1 MKAIQVTEFGGP
13 EVMHLVDL
21 PDPVAGAGE
30 VLINVT
36 AIGLNFADTV
46 QIRNQYVTQQVLP
59 LIPGLEVVGTTT
71 DGNRVLASI
80 SEGAYAQKVVA
91 HPAMTMNIPDGV
103 SDEAA
108 LAMLVQGTTAW
119 HILKTFGHLV
129 VGESVVIHAGAGG
142 VGTIAIQLA
151 KMWGARVIAVT
162 STDEKSALAK
172 SLGADVTVDAKSA
185 NLAQAML
192 DANNGKPVDLVLE
205 MVGGKT
211 FDASFEI
218 LAPFGRLIVY
228 GMASG
233 EMAAPVIPITML
245 GTSKTI
251 TGFWLG
257 HCFAYPEKMIHDV
270 IAQLF
275 LLIKEGK
282 LKPIIG
288 ATFPLSKAG
297 DAHKAIVGRGTTGK
311 ITLDPAL

>member
-1 MKAIQVTEFGGP
+1 MKAIQITEFGGP
-13 EVMHLVDL
+13 EVMQLVDL
-21 PDPVAGAGE
+21 PDPIAGPDQ
-30 VLINVT
+30 VLINVS

-46 QIRNQYVTQQVLP
+46 QIRNQYVTQQKLP
-59 LIPGLEVVGTTT
+59 LIPGLEVVGTTSE
-71 DGNRVLASI
+71 GKRVLASI

-91 HPAMTMNIPDGV
+91 HKSAAMEIPEGV

-129 VGESVVIHAGAGG
+129 PGESVVVHAGAGG
-142 VGTIAIQLA
+142 VGSVAIQLA

-162 STDEKSALAK
+162 SSDEKSALAK

-211 FDASFEI
+211 FDASLEV
-218 LAPFGRLIVY
+218 LAPFGRVIVY

-233 EMAAPVIPITML
+233 EMATPVNSISLL
-245 GTSKTI
+245 GSNKTI

-257 HCFAYPEKMIHDV
+257 HCFGKKELLDDV

-275 LLIKEGK
+275 ILIKNGK

-297 DAHKAIVGRGTTGK
+297 EAHKAIVGRGTTGK
-311 ITLDPAL
+311 ITLNPAL

>member
-1 MKAIQVTEFGGP
+1 MKAIQITEFGGP
-13 EVMHLVDL
+13 EVMQLVDL
-21 PDPVAGAGE
+21 PDPVAGPDQ
-30 VLINVT
+30 VLINVS

-46 QIRNQYVTQQVLP
+46 QIRNQYVTQQKLP
-59 LIPGLEVVGTTT
+59 LIPGLEVVGTISE
-71 DGNRVLASI
+71 GKRVLASI

-91 HPAMTMNIPDGV
+91 HKSAAMEIPEGV

-129 VGESVVIHAGAGG
+129 PGESVVVHAGAGG
-142 VGTIAIQLA
+142 VGSVAIQLA

-162 STDEKSALAK
+162 SSDEKSALAK

-211 FDASFEI
+211 FDASLEV
-218 LAPFGRLIVY
+218 LAPFGRVIVY

-233 EMAAPVIPITML
+233 EMATPVNSISLL
-245 GTSKTI
+245 GTGKTI

-257 HCFAYPEKMIHDV
+257 HCFGKKELLDDV

-275 LLIKEGK
+275 ILIKNGK

>member
-1 MKAIQVTEFGGP
+1 MKAIQITEFGGP
-13 EVMHLVDL
+13 EVMQLVDL
-21 PDPVAGAGE
+21 PDPVAGPDQ
-30 VLINVT
+30 VLINVS

-46 QIRNQYVTQQVLP
+46 QIRNQYVTQQKLP
-59 LIPGLEVVGTTT
+59 LIPGLEVVGTTSE
-71 DGNRVLASI
+71 GKRVLASI

-91 HPAMTMNIPDGV
+91 HKSAAMEIPEGV

-129 VGESVVIHAGAGG
+129 PGESVVVHAGAGG
-142 VGTIAIQLA
+142 VGSVAIQLA

-162 STDEKSALAK
+162 SSDEKSALAK
-172 SLGADVTVDAKSA
+172 SLGADVTVDAKSG

-211 FDASFEI
+211 FDASLEV
-218 LAPFGRLIVY
+218 LAPFGRVIVY

-233 EMAAPVIPITML
+233 EMATPVNSISLL

-257 HCFAYPEKMIHDV
+257 HCFGKKELLDDV

-275 LLIKEGK
+275 ILIKNGK

-297 DAHKAIVGRGTTGK
+297 DAHRAIVGRGTTGK
-311 ITLDPAL
+311 ITLNPAL

>member
-1 MKAIQVTEFGGP
+1 MKAIQITEFGGP
-13 EVMHLVDL
+13 EVMQLVDL
-21 PDPVAGAGE
+21 PDPNAGPDQ
-30 VLINVT
+30 VLINVS

-46 QIRNQYVTQQVLP
+46 QIRNQYVTQQKLP
-59 LIPGLEVVGTTT
+59 LIPGLEVVGTTSE
-71 DGNRVLASI
+71 GKRVLASI

-91 HPAMTMNIPDGV
+91 HKSAAMEIPEGV

-129 VGESVVIHAGAGG
+129 PGESVVVHAGAGG
-142 VGTIAIQLA
+142 VGSVAIQLA

-162 STDEKSALAK
+162 SSDEKSALAK

-185 NLAQAML
+185 NLVQAML

-211 FDASFEI
+211 FDASLEV
-218 LAPFGRLIVY
+218 LAPFGRVIVY

-233 EMAAPVIPITML
+233 EMATPVNSISLL
-245 GTSKTI
+245 GSNKTI

-257 HCFAYPEKMIHDV
+257 HCFGKKELLDDV

-275 LLIKEGK
+275 ILIKNGK

-297 DAHKAIVGRGTTGK
+297 DAHRAIVGRGTTGK

>member
-1 MKAIQVTEFGGP
+1 MKAIQITEFGGP
-13 EVMHLVDL
+13 EVMQLVDL
-21 PDPVAGAGE
+21 PDPVAGPDQ
-30 VLINVT
+30 VLINVS

-46 QIRNQYVTQQVLP
+46 QIRNQYVTQQKLP
-59 LIPGLEVVGTTT
+59 LIPGLEVVGTTSE
-71 DGNRVLASI
+71 GKRVLASI

-91 HPAMTMNIPDGV
+91 HKSAAMEIPEGV

-129 VGESVVIHAGAGG
+129 PGESVVVHAGAGG
-142 VGTIAIQLA
+142 VGSLAIQLA

-162 STDEKSALAK
+162 SSDEKSALAK
-172 SLGADVTVDAKSA
+172 SLGADVTVDAKSG

-192 DANNGKPVDLVLE
+192 EANNGKPVDLVLE

-211 FDASFEI
+211 FVASLEV
-218 LAPFGRLIVY
+218 LAPFGRVIVY

-233 EMAAPVIPITML
+233 EMATPVNSISLL

-257 HCFAYPEKMIHDV
+257 HCFGKKELLDDV

-275 LLIKEGK
+275 ILIKNGK

>member
-1 MKAIQVTEFGGP
+1 MKAIQITEFGGP
-13 EVMHLVDL
+13 EVMQLVDL
-21 PDPVAGAGE
+21 PDPIAGPDQ
-30 VLINVT
+30 VLINVS

-46 QIRNQYVTQQVLP
+46 QIRNQYVTQQKLP
-59 LIPGLEVVGTTT
+59 LIPGLEVVGTTSE
-71 DGNRVLASI
+71 GKRVLASI

-91 HPAMTMNIPDGV
+91 HKSAAMEIPEGV

-129 VGESVVIHAGAGG
+129 PGESVVVHAGAGG
-142 VGTIAIQLA
+142 VGSVAIQLA

-162 STDEKSALAK
+162 SSDEKSALAK

-211 FDASFEI
+211 FDASLEV
-218 LAPFGRLIVY
+218 LAPFGRVIVY

-233 EMAAPVIPITML
+233 EMATPVNSISLL
-245 GTSKTI
+245 GSSKTI

-257 HCFAYPEKMIHDV
+257 HCFGKKELLDDV

-275 LLIKEGK
+275 ILIKNGK

-297 DAHKAIVGRGTTGK
+297 DAHRAIVGRGTTGK

>member
-1 MKAIQVTEFGGP
+1 MKAIQITEFGGP
-13 EVMHLVDL
+13 EVMQLVDL
-21 PDPVAGAGE
+21 PDPVAGPDQ
-30 VLINVT
+30 VLINVS

-46 QIRNQYVTQQVLP
+46 QIRNQYVTQQKLP
-59 LIPGLEVVGTTT
+59 LIPGLEVVGTTSE
-71 DGNRVLASI
+71 GKRVLASI

-91 HPAMTMNIPDGV
+91 HKSAAIEIPEGV

-129 VGESVVIHAGAGG
+129 PGESVVVHAGAGG
-142 VGTIAIQLA
+142 VGSVAIQLA

-162 STDEKSALAK
+162 SSDKKSALAK

-185 NLAQAML
+185 NLAQVML

-211 FDASFEI
+211 FDASLEV
-218 LAPFGRLIVY
+218 LAPFGRVIVY

-233 EMAAPVIPITML
+233 EMATPVNSISLL

-257 HCFAYPEKMIHDV
+257 HCFGKKELLDDV

-275 LLIKEGK
+275 ILIKNGK